1 MPATKNGST
10 HSRKN
15 RLTPICAAI
24 AGAVMSFANVAEADD
39 SVSFSSNYWIGTFI
53 TGDDSANTSSDWMY
67 PLNWQFGNLYA
78 APLPGWNTY
87 IGPSKV
93 IVNGIPSGYQ
103 FHATE
108 AVLAAPF
115 SASIFGMGAWDGQSQ
130 LRLRDG
136 ALLDATAYIGTTAL
150 LDDPLYNLAG
160 PYIATG
166 PIKPATIIFD
176 GGSTAG
182 SWNFYAN
189 SRVEVNKAYA
199 QAQGTWSGTLGEL
212 VVAKNASFV
221 IGNNGLTIN
230 KISNS
235 GNIDL
240 GGSNL
245 SVSGTLDS
253 SGTINLGGAALILT
267 GNTTLAGQGQTVLN
281 GGYIDSAYGTNQT
294 LTIASGHTLRGY
306 GNLGGGYYGSNTQV
320 INQGSIVADQTSPL
334 YFSGASLDNTNGLI
348 EIKDGSQFNVGY
360 GTVNGGVIKGQGNG
374 TLAGSGS
381 FANLVLRG
389 GLNITGN
396 AFSDVTFED
405 NNQLNSGGVVYLSK
419 TITNTGTLNVNGSA
433 LILTGNTTLAG
444 QGQTVLNGGYIDSAY
459 GTSQTLTI
467 ASGHTLRGYGNLGGG
482 YYGSNTQVINQGS
495 IVADQTSPLYFSGAS
510 LDNTNGLIEIKDG
523 SQFNV
528 GSGTVN
534 GGVIKGQGS
543 ATLSGGTYKD
553 LGLSGQLQ
561 VQSGLVYISG
571 SIANQGTLNV
581 NGSVL
586 ILTGNTTLAGSGQ
599 TVLNG
604 GYIDSAYGTNQT
616 LTIASGHTLRGYGN
630 LGGGYYGSNTQVNN
644 QGRIVADT
652 GSTLYVSGSA
662 LNNQGGI
669 VVTKDSVM
677 NIAGG
682 TSFVQDGAQAKT
694 VVHGTLSVNELTLA
708 AGQLSGNG
716 KIIGNVVNTGGQVNP
731 GASPG
736 KLSIEGNYTQG
747 ADGDLVIEI
756 NGTEQGVTYDWLSVA
771 GDVSLAGDLY
781 LQIGAGLTDGLSFDI
796 LSYTGQL
803 TGAFDHIYANG
814 WNVQTTYGAQGL
826 SVTLTTAVP
835 EPESYAL
842 ALAGLLLAFTAARRR
857 QKAA

>member
-267 GNTTLAGQGQTVLN
+267 GNTTLAGSGQTVLN
-281 GGYIDSAYGTNQT
+281 GGYIDSAYGTN
-294 LTIASGHTLRGY
+294 
-306 GNLGGGYYGSNTQV
+306 
-320 INQGSIVADQTSPL
+320 
-334 YFSGASLDNTNGLI
+334 
-348 EIKDGSQFNVGY
+348 
-360 GTVNGGVIKGQGNG
+360 
-374 TLAGSGS
+374 
-381 FANLVLRG
+381 
-389 GLNITGN
+389 
-396 AFSDVTFED
+396 
-405 NNQLNSGGVVYLSK
+405 
-419 TITNTGTLNVNGSA
+419 
-433 LILTGNTTLAG
+433 
-444 QGQTVLNGGYIDSAY
+444 
-459 GTSQTLTI
+459 QTLTI

-604 GYIDSAYGTNQT
+604 GYIDSAYGTGQT

-814 WNVQTTYGAQGL
+814 WNVHTTYGAQGL